1 MRSELVVAAVVI
13 GLGVTQVDPQALPR
27 MVATERAFAAA
38 TAELG
43 VRDGFL
49 AFFAD
54 DAVALEAGPDATAT
68 RLVSGRDR
76 LLAQPLQPLPIA
88 NTLMWNPHTGQV
100 SADGTLGWL
109 TGPFVVRSRTG
120 DAIAGQ
126 GAYFSVWKRQADGTW
141 RWLIGDPFTVG
152 KRIVA

>member
-54 DAVALEAGPDATAT
+54 DAVALEAGPEGLDTIRRLLLEAPAHLNPGGVIFLEIAYDQGESVMKLARALLPQASTVALHQDYHGYD
-68 RLVSGRDR
+68 RLV
-76 LLAQPLQPLPIA
+76 
-88 NTLMWNPHTGQV
+88 V
-100 SADGTLGWL
+100 
-109 TGPFVVRSRTG
+109 
-120 DAIAGQ
+120 
-126 GAYFSVWKRQADGTW
+126 
-141 RWLIGDPFTVG
+141 IGL
-152 KRIVA
+152 